1 MGFSFGKL
9 LNTFGNKGIKEQ
21 ELDNNNVEAIMSSIE
36 DQHFAVS
43 DQNVMYAAINELGGY
58 YYLKTIIVGAFK
70 IKTMKGATLS
80 IKSDDL
86 ELDLVTD
93 MDEFESEH
101 TNISKRYVTRIDF
114 QVNEED
120 VPKIDPSKLNS
131 LELKAKKHSITF
143 QFENS

>member
-131 LELKAKKHSITF
+131 LELKAKKHSIIF